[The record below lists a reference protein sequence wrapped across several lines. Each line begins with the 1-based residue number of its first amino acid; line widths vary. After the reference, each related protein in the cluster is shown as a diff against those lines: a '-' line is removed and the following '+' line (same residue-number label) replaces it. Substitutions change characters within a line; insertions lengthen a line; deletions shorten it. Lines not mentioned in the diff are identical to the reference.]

1 MLSYAGRVG
10 YKPSLLR
17 RLAASTGSLDAEELT
32 ADVVEN
38 RSVKPCSGL
47 AEGEKVDVLGRIRSV
62 AYTPRE
68 SVPTLEAELFD
79 GTGTV
84 SLVWLGRRRIA
95 GIEPGRTLL
104 ASGRVGEHYGRA
116 AMYNPRYELRA
127 PQ

>member
-1 MLSYAGRVG
+1 VGR
-10 YKPSLLR
+10 KPSLLR
-17 RLAASTGSLDAEELT
+17 RLVASTGSLDAEERT

-38 RSVKPCSGL
+38 RFVRPCSGL
-47 AEGEKVDVLGRIRSV
+47 AEGDKVEVLGRIRSV

-95 GIEPGRTLL
+95 GIEPGRTLWRRP
-104 ASGRVGEHYGRA
+104 GGRA
-116 AMYNPRYELRA
+116 RRPPCHVQPALRA
-127 PQ
+127 ARPQ

>member
-1 MLSYAGRVG
+1 VGR
-10 YKPSLLR
+10 KPSLLR

-32 ADVVEN
+32 ADLAEN
-38 RSVKPCSGL
+38 RFVKPCAGL
-47 AEGEKVDVLGRIRSV
+47 AEGDKVEVLGRIRSV

-104 ASGRVGEHYGRA
+104 AAGRVGDHDGRP